1 MDKKATTIMKK
12 YIQPAIKRI
21 ITERFCD
28 GTDGMPEISIHNE
41 QGDEGG
47 FADENNIFE
56 EENDAYYK
64 NLRHL
69 NVWER

>member
-1 MDKKATTIMKK
+1 MNKKTTIMKK

-21 ITERFCD
+21 QTEQLCD
-28 GTDGMPEISIHNE
+28 NTTGMPEISIYNE

-47 FADENNIFE
+47 FAEEYDLFE
-56 EENDAYYK
+56 EESDAYYK

-69 NVWER
+69 NVWEK

>member
-1 MDKKATTIMKK
+1 MKK
-12 YIQPAIKRI
+12 YIKPAVKRI
-21 ITERFCD
+21 EMGQLCD
-28 GTDGMPEISIHNE
+28 DGMPELSIYNQ

-47 FADENNIFE
+47 FANEDGLFE
-56 EENDAYYK
+56 EETDAYYK

>member
-1 MDKKATTIMKK
+1 MKK
-12 YIQPAIKRI
+12 YIQPAVKYVE
-21 ITERFCD
+21 TGRFCD
-28 GTDGMPEISIHNE
+28 DNTGMPEISIYNE

-47 FADENNIFE
+47 FAEEYDIFE
-56 EENDAYYK
+56 EESDAYYK